1 MVAAAGA
8 EVNRAPSRPG
18 PECSTIL
25 PVTTPPSSPA
35 TLDTLV
41 ALGPR
46 ALGRV
51 SLAVHRGDRF
61 AELASELE
69 AAARRVSSAAGGAIA
84 VVAGSGAGPPGL
96 PALSLRADGRDVVHY
111 LAAPAGPEEAPF
123 LEVIGSLAGGEAHAD
138 AAAGLV
144 GLRTPAE
151 LLVFVSPDCP
161 RCPASVRAATS
172 LAAAS
177 PLVTT
182 SVVDATRFV
191 EHAGFFDIRSVPTTV
206 VDGEAFFVGVTP
218 SSELAELL
226 VRRDGPGG
234 ERSVFETQIVAGRFG
249 DAARRLADGRA
260 AEAFVEIWGQSSLE
274 QRIGLVLTADRALE
288 EDPGSLDGLVEPL
301 LPVLET
307 PDPARRGDTA
317 DLLGKIG
324 HSAAVPGLEALTSDP
339 DPDVAEAAGDA
350 LERIAERTARE
361 GLDDSAPA

>member
-1 MVAAAGA
+1 MLYH
-8 EVNRAPSRPG
+8 R
-18 PECSTIL
+18 
-25 PVTTPPSSPA
+25 PVTPPLSSDGA
-35 TLDTLV
+35 LDALA

-51 SLAVHRGDRF
+51 TLAFHRGEGF

-69 AAARRVSSAAGGAIA
+69 AAARRVSAAARGAIA

-96 PALSLRADGRDVVHY
+96 PALSIRADGRDVVHY

-123 LEVIGSLAGGEAHAD
+123 LEVISNLAGGD
-138 AAAGLV
+138 RSTGAATGLA

-151 LLVFVSPDCP
+151 LMVFVSPDCP
-161 RCPASVRAATS
+161 SCPASVRAATS
-172 LAAAS
+172 LATS
-177 PLVTT
+177 NRLVTA
-182 SVVDATRFV
+182 SVVDVTRFA
-191 EHAGFFDIRSVPTTV
+191 EHTRFFDVRSVPTTV

-218 SSELAELL
+218 VAELAELL
-226 VRRDGPGG
+226 VRRDGPEK
-234 ERSVFETQIVAGRFG
+234 ERSVFETQLVSGRFD

-260 AEAFVEIWGQSSLE
+260 AEAFVEIWRESSLE

-288 EDPGSLDGLVEPL
+288 DDPGSLDGLVPRL
-301 LPVLET
+301 LPVLAT

-324 HSAAVPGLEALTSDP
+324 HPDAAPGLKALAGDP

-361 GLDDSAPA
+361 ELHGSEPA